1 MKTNSLILLGCLIS
15 LFSQAKWKEVSTP
28 STKNL
33 TSIEF
38 IDNIGFCAGEKG
50 ELLKSRDSGQTWKAK
65 ISGTLD
71 NITSIMF
78 LDTNIG
84 YFSTSTGYIHKTI
97 NGGNSWKSIKL
108 QIGAIMGIDFLN
120 NSIGLAL
127 GDNGAIF
134 RTSNGGDT
142 WSNQGGI
149 SVYRLNDVTFINDT
163 LAVAVGA
170 QGSILSSSDAGLT
183 WELKQINSS
192 KTFTAIEKI
201 NNSKAAMIG
210 SSGLYSEFNAN
221 TMLAS
226 NTQTIDNDPNPDLL
240 TDIHLST
247 NGFLYVVG
255 FNQTILIANPGWKK
269 LDLDSINN
277 LNSVHFINDTIGFA
291 CGFNG
296 KIYRTISGGFPVG
309 KKELKLNK
317 LNLYPNPSV
326 NVINF
331 IGLKNEENKLL
342 IYNQTGQLIIS
353 TIVNQY
359 QHNIANLSVG
369 LYFINIIGSE
379 DTYSGKFLKQ

>member
-1 MKTNSLILLGCLIS
+1 MKTNKLILLGCLIS
-15 LFSQAKWKEVSTP
+15 FFSQAKWEEVSTP
-28 STKNL
+28 STENL

-38 IDNIGFCAGEKG
+38 IYNIGFCAGENG
-50 ELLKSRDSGQTWKAK
+50 VLLKSQDGGKTWNAQ
-65 ISGTLD
+65 ISGTSD
-71 NITSIMF
+71 DITSIMF
-78 LDTNIG
+78 LDSSTG
-84 YFSTSTGYIHKTI
+84 YFSTSTGYIYRTI
-97 NGGNSWKSIKL
+97 NGGSSWENIQL
-108 QIGAIMGIDFLN
+108 QTGGIMGVDFLN
-120 NSIGLAL
+120 DSIGLAV

-142 WSNQGGI
+142 WSTQNVVT
-149 SVYRLNDVTFINDT
+149 VYRLNDVTFINDT
-163 LAVAVGA
+163 LAVAVGV

-183 WELKQINSS
+183 WGLKQINSS

-201 NNSKAAMIG
+201 NNAKAAIIG
-210 SSGLYSEFNAN
+210 ESGLYSEFNAA

-240 TDIHLST
+240 MDIHLST

-296 KIYRTISGGFPVG
+296 KIYRTITGGFPVG

-331 IGLKNEENKLL
+331 IGLKNEKNKLL
-342 IYNQTGQLIIS
+342 IYNHNGKLIIN
-353 TIVNQY
+353 TLINQPQY
-359 QHNIANLSVG
+359 NIEG
-369 LYFINIIGSE
+369 LKIGFYFINIIGLE
-379 DTYSGKFLKQ
+379 NTYSGKFLKQ